1 MVPSTFILFTSLVSI
16 ATSQTVIYQNN
27 FDDDPIGQYTISNLN
42 ADWNTPPFDNGVE
55 EGRAS
60 IINDDDAFSG
70 NSLAVEYPAE
80 MHRSANT
87 GAQWQLLFDQSY
99 DELLVEYRVKFD
111 EGFDFVRGGKLPG
124 LIGGTANTGGNRPDG
139 TDGFSARMHWRT
151 DGSSGS
157 PLTTDRA
164 NITQYLYHP
173 DQPNATGE
181 DFRWND
187 SADANWEIF
196 ESGRWYHLRHRVV
209 MNTVVDGEGQ
219 HDGIVQ
225 AWLDGEMVLDLQN
238 IRFRDVTT
246 FAIDGFYFSTFFGG
260 SGDQWNTSKD
270 ELAFFDDFIISI
282 PDEQQ
287 NTPDDDGEEPVVV
300 LPPGEF
306 VAIQAENFSAALD
319 PNNDGDTYQVISDDD
334 ALDGFAI
341 TTASGSRTNF
351 PFDPHDALAVY
362 NFALADAGTYTAYY
376 RASGSSGSSNSFF
389 AASDFDTDP
398 DINVTTSNDG
408 TYRWETGAEFTVTQA
423 DVGTTLE
430 LRIGRREGLNR
441 IDAIIL
447 HENGNLTDQELDALF
462 TIEPILLGDTN
473 LDGEVD
479 FFDISPFIVIL
490 SGNGYQD
497 QADMDQNG
505 LVDFFDI
512 SPFIEVLSSQ

>member
-1 MVPSTFILFTSLVSI
+1 MVSI

-319 PNNDGDTYQVISDDD
+319 PNND
-334 ALDGFAI
+334 
-341 TTASGSRTNF
+341 
-351 PFDPHDALAVY
+351 
-362 NFALADAGTYTAYY
+362 
-376 RASGSSGSSNSFF
+376 
-389 AASDFDTDP
+389 
-398 DINVTTSNDG
+398 
-408 TYRWETGAEFTVTQA
+408 
-423 DVGTTLE
+423 
-430 LRIGRREGLNR
+430 
-441 IDAIIL
+441 
-447 HENGNLTDQELDALF
+447 
-462 TIEPILLGDTN
+462 
-473 LDGEVD
+473 
-479 FFDISPFIVIL
+479 L
-490 SGNGYQD
+490 S
-497 QADMDQNG
+497 
-505 LVDFFDI
+505 LI
-512 SPFIEVLSSQ
+512 HI